1 MNTAVTRSDWVGRVV
16 DGRFPLLEWLGSS
29 EKAGVFRTELAQ
41 PQSRRAAIRL
51 LPVDGEN
58 PEDRLG
64 DWASA
69 ARLSHPHLMR
79 IFESGRTQVGGVDL
93 LYVVTEY
100 AEESLAQVIPERPL
114 STGEARAMLVP
125 ILDALAYLHGQGLV
139 HGHLKPSNVAV
150 VDDRIKLPVESV
162 RPVTRPGRRSTGLEP
177 YDAPEVASG
186 AVSPAGDVWS
196 MGITLVEALTQ
207 TLPEWNR
214 SSKSDPPVPPE
225 IPEPFNG
232 IARACLRC
240 EPASRSNVRQI
251 MELLSGRRSVEEP
264 GDKIQPKAAAEIA
277 DRAPKTSARKGMIVA
292 AMVVMIALIAFLLLR
307 SRPPR
312 PAQGPSP
319 PSETSAAP
327 AQAAPATESAPAQ
340 EPPSTTAAPP
350 AASAPATVPPP
361 ASPPVAQSPAP
372 GGASAK
378 GEVAQRVMPD
388 VAASASRTIRGKV
401 EVRVRLNVDASG
413 AVSDASFDAQG
424 PSHYFSAKALDAARK
439 WQFKPAQANGQ
450 GVASIWVLRF
460 DFRKDGP
467 EVSVQQVS
475 P

>member
-162 RPVTRPGRRSTGLEP
+162 RPAARPGRRSAGLEP
-177 YDAPEVASG
+177 YDAP
-186 AVSPAGDVWS
+186 
-196 MGITLVEALTQ
+196 
-207 TLPEWNR
+207 
-214 SSKSDPPVPPE
+214 
-225 IPEPFNG
+225 
-232 IARACLRC
+232 
-240 EPASRSNVRQI
+240 
-251 MELLSGRRSVEEP
+251 
-264 GDKIQPKAAAEIA
+264 
-277 DRAPKTSARKGMIVA
+277 
-292 AMVVMIALIAFLLLR
+292 
-307 SRPPR
+307 
-312 PAQGPSP
+312 
-319 PSETSAAP
+319 
-327 AQAAPATESAPAQ
+327 
-340 EPPSTTAAPP
+340 
-350 AASAPATVPPP
+350 
-361 ASPPVAQSPAP
+361 
-372 GGASAK
+372 
-378 GEVAQRVMPD
+378 
-388 VAASASRTIRGKV
+388 
-401 EVRVRLNVDASG
+401 
-413 AVSDASFDAQG
+413 
-424 PSHYFSAKALDAARK
+424 
-439 WQFKPAQANGQ
+439 
-450 GVASIWVLRF
+450 
-460 DFRKDGP
+460 
-467 EVSVQQVS
+467 
-475 P
+475 